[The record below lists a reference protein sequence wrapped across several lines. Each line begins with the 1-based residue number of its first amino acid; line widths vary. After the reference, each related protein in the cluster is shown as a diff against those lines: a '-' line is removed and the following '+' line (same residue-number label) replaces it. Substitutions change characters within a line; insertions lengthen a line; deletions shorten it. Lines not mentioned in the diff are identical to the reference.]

1 MELLVSIIVPNFN
14 HIQFL
19 QKRLDSIF
27 NQTFQNFEVIILDDA
42 STDGSVDTLNN
53 IKNHPKVSHFII
65 NKLNSGSPFVQWKKG
80 IQLAQGKYIWIAESD
95 DLCELIFLEKTVK
108 ILEENNDVSLVFT
121 NSIIQNLIS
130 STNTILT
137 TDQITG
143 IYNNLKT
150 NFLYNWF
157 FNYNNF
163 RIANAS
169 ACVFRRSYVSEDML
183 LPFLNYRYAGDKFFW
198 SSLLLKFPNFGYI
211 AEPLNIHTV
220 HENTTRS
227 IVTKQTNYIRNKEV
241 LSIYKFCN
249 FISNENYSFG
259 WKREYGSRLL
269 LSFLFNVVLL
279 KKFKAKDLY
288 YGLKIVKFDFEVWKK
303 IYRAILLPNK

>member
-42 STDGSVDTLNN
+42 STDGSVDILNN

-169 ACVFRRSYVSEDML
+169 ACVFRHSYVSEDML
-183 LPFLNYRYAGDKFFW
+183 LPFSNYRYAGDKFFW

-269 LSFLFNVVLL
+269 LSFLFNVILL
-279 KKFKAKDLY
+279 KKFKGKDLY

>member
-42 STDGSVDTLNN
+42 STDGSVDILNN

-108 ILEENNDVSLVFT
+108 ILEENHDVSLVFT

-130 STNTILT
+130 SANTILT

>member
-42 STDGSVDTLNN
+42 STDGSVDILNN

-269 LSFLFNVVLL
+269 LSFLFNVILL